1 MDAFIND
8 IETYLPSRVLTNE
21 ELVGEF
27 PEWDADKV
35 AKKTG
40 IKERHIAADNETSV
54 DMAFQA
60 ALKLFGR
67 DPHLKKCVDFIIFCT
82 QTPDY
87 RIPASACL
95 LQNRLGLPTTI
106 GAVDIDLGCSG
117 FIYGLGLAK
126 GLVLGNIAQCVLLL
140 TADTLTKYFHP
151 KDKGNMSIF
160 GDAAAATV
168 VSTQGFAKIDNFVLG
183 TDGGGQEII
192 NIKIGGTRQPLP
204 IHDETID
211 ENGHVKSS
219 DYFYMDGP
227 EVFNFTLDSVPPLLD
242 ECLKK
247 NDILKDE
254 IDQYILHQANGYIL
268 NTIRKVYGVPKEKF
282 YINMEHYGNTVSST
296 IPLAIKDARLLN
308 IIHDGNRVLIAGFGV
323 GFSYGACLLEF

>member
-8 IETYLPSRVLTNE
+8 IETYLPLRVLTNE

-27 PEWDADKV
+27 PEWDAEKV

-40 IKERHIAADNETSV
+40 IKERHISADNETSV

-60 ALKLFGR
+60 ASKLFDR
-67 DPHLKKCVDFIIFCT
+67 NPQLKKDVDFIILCT

-87 RIPASACL
+87 RMPASACL
-95 LQNRLGLPTTI
+95 LQKRLGLPTTI

-126 GLVLGNIAQCVLLL
+126 GLVLGNIAQAVLLL

-151 KDKGNMSIF
+151 KDKGNKSIF

-168 VSTQGFAKIDNFVLG
+168 VSTRGFAKIDNFVLG
-183 TDGGGQEII
+183 TDGWGQEII

-242 ECLKK
+242 ECLRM
-247 NDILKDE
+247 NDIQKDE

-296 IPLAIKDARLLN
+296 IPLAIKDARLSN